1 MKPTTSRPG
10 TVGELRLRLHEVA
23 EAAGDNEL
31 VLAPVIEA
39 TNSLDPWGDDDPA
52 TMVPEQVMRDVRS
65 KFAHKQEPVHKQT
78 AEEFAAKMDEIHGR

>member
-39 TNSLDPWGDDDPA
+39 TNSLDPWGDDDQA
-52 TMVPEQVMRDVRS
+52 SLVPEEVLRDVRS
-65 KFAHKQEPVHKQT
+65 KFAKAQPVHKQT
-78 AEEFAAKMDEIHGR
+78 PEEFAARMDEIHGR